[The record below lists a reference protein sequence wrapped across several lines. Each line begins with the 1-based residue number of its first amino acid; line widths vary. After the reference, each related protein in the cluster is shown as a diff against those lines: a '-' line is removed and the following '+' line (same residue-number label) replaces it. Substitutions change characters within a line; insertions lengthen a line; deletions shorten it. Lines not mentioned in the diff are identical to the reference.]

1 MFDLIIVGGGPAG
14 ASAGVYAAR
23 KRLKTVVVAAEWGG
37 QSSVSSDIQNWIGT
51 PEISGQKLAE
61 NLRKHVEMY
70 VGDSLSIM
78 FPDTAVS
85 LKQDKG
91 KITIG
96 LASGKQLEGKAA
108 LIAAGATR
116 RKLEIPGAREFDQKG
131 LTYCAS
137 CDGPLFE
144 GKDVAVV
151 GGGNAAFETA
161 AQLLAYCKT
170 VTLVNRSE
178 TFRADEI
185 TVRAV
190 LSHPNV
196 RVLKNAVPTAV
207 IGEKFVTGL
216 KYKLAGKDTEETLPV
231 EGIFVEIGLIPNTS
245 WLKDSL
251 VLNKVGQIVVDPR
264 TQRASVLDGKI
275 VSDAR
280 HGESVAR
287 GVLNSTVS
295 AAQGPHN
302 EADGAIL
309 PSRVWAAGD
318 CTDGKY
324 HQNNIAAG
332 DSVKALEDIYMALK
346 TAQ

>member
-1 MFDLIIVGGGPAG
+1 MLDLIIIGGGPAG

-23 KRLKTVVVAAEWGG
+23 KRLKTVLVAHEWGG
-37 QSSVSSDIQNWIGT
+37 QSSVSDNIQNWIGT
-51 PEISGQKLAE
+51 EKISGQELAE

-70 VGDSLSIM
+70 AGDSLSIT
-78 FPDTAVS
+78 FPDMAVS
-85 LKQDKG
+85 LKQDGDKV
-91 KITIG
+91 TVT
-96 LASGKQLEGKAA
+96 LASGKLYEGKAA

-116 RKLEIPGAREFDQKG
+116 RKLLIPGAKEFDQKG
-131 LTYCAS
+131 LTYCAT
-137 CDGPLFE
+137 CDGPLFAD
-144 GKDVAVV
+144 KDVAVI

-170 VTLVNRSE
+170 VTLVNRGE

-190 LSHPNV
+190 LAHPNV
-196 RVLKNAVPTAV
+196 RVLKNAVPTRV
-207 IGEKFVTGL
+207 LGDKFVTGL
-216 KYKLAGKDTEETLPV
+216 SWKNSQTGAEETLSV

-251 VLNKVGQIVVDPR
+251 ALNAIGQVVVDPL
-264 TQRASVLDGKI
+264 TQRAKTRD
-275 VSDAR
+275 
-280 HGESVAR
+280 
-287 GVLNSTVS
+287 S
-295 AAQGPHN
+295 A
-302 EADGAIL
+302 E
-309 PSRVWAAGD
+309 SRVWAAGD

-346 TAQ
+346 TAA